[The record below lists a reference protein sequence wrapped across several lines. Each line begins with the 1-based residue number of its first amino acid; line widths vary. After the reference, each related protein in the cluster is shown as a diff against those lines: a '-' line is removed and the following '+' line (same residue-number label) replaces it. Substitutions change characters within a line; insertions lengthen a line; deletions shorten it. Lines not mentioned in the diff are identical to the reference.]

1 MWRSCTSRTNCVD
14 GGVGPPPGNGGGWF
28 TAIAIW
34 SVILAFAF
42 SASASAQS
50 AFDGNDPHGVGI
62 LLKPH
67 TREKATAA
75 SPAPKDADD
84 VQATIEIP
92 LTSRVIESEKR
103 ENPPQAVPVRA
114 VKSVPDLDFLSSG
127 QPREP
132 NNTLPMPKP
141 SAAPFLTDQTISGF
155 PLALQPVPQR
165 GPQTRADVA
174 SFVENLGTND
184 ASFEIVIGQGRLLT
198 LKENLAMAGKAKPV
212 IAVGDP
218 SIVDFVVVG
227 PRQIRLVGQKV
238 GATDLSITTGD
249 GKTFSFEI
257 EVVADL
263 SVLRVQL
270 RAMFPNASLK
280 LTQVRDSVVVEGE
293 AHDTGEVARIIEAVK
308 AYMLSVQL
316 SQGRKI
322 SGQSAGRTPGNGQQ
336 APPWAMPGAAGAG
349 AGPPG
354 APGGNGG
361 QAPPPGANA
370 FAEPSQLSISGTVG
384 APQVINLIR
393 VPGSQ
398 QVLLKV
404 RVAELNR
411 TSLREIGADWLAV
424 DPSTGNIVGTQIGGA
439 GVGATST
446 LAQSTGLTAS
456 ATATLGSTNTVFGIF
471 QKGDFEF
478 FLTALR
484 QNLILK
490 VLAEPNLVAMNG
502 QQASFL
508 AGGEFPVPV
517 PQVGT
522 SGAASTVTVQFKE
535 FGVRLGFTPFILDGD
550 VVRLT
555 VDPEVSS
562 IDNTIATTLVAGGS
576 PVPGVATR
584 KAHTTVE
591 LKDGQTLMIAG
602 LMQLTLEGQTSRI
615 PGLGDLPIIGPFF
628 SNTSSKRQ
636 EKELVVMVTPYL
648 IEPMNC
654 DQVPPYPGAEVNQP
668 TDLELYFL
676 ARIEGRTG
684 RDFRATTEYDDPW
697 HLLHHVNLE
706 KKYISGPC
714 GFSE

>member
-1 MWRSCTSRTNCVD
+1 VISL
-14 GGVGPPPGNGGGWF
+14 
-28 TAIAIW
+28 W
-34 SVILAFAF
+34 SVIAAF
-42 SASASAQS
+42 SFNPFAAAQN

-67 TREKATAA
+67 VREKAITAP
-75 SPAPKDADD
+75 PAPKDAEDG
-84 VQATIEIP
+84 QTTIEIP
-92 LTSRVIESEKR
+92 LTSRAVESENH
-103 ENPPQAVPVRA
+103 ENLSQAIPLRVG
-114 VKSVPDLDFLSSG
+114 KSLPALDFLTSG
-127 QPREP
+127 HAQEP

-141 SAAPFLTDQTISGF
+141 SAAPGLMDQTISGF

-165 GPQTRADVA
+165 GPQTRADVS

-184 ASFEIVIGQGRLLT
+184 ASFEIVVGQGRLLT
-198 LKENLAMAGKAKPV
+198 LKENLAVAGKAKPV

-227 PRQIRLVGQKV
+227 PRQIRVVGQKV
-238 GATDLSITTGD
+238 GATDLSITSGD

-270 RAMFPNASLK
+270 RAMFPDAILK
-280 LTQVRDSVVVEGE
+280 LTQVRDSIVVEGE
-293 AHDTGEVARIIEAVK
+293 ARDTGEVARIIEAIK

-322 SGQSAGRTPGNGQQ
+322 SGQSTGKTPGNGQQ
-336 APPWAMPGAAGAG
+336 PPWTMPGGMPGAAGPGAG
-349 AGPPG
+349 APNGPAG
-354 APGGNGG
+354 PGG
-361 QAPPPGANA
+361 QVPPPGANA
-370 FAEPSQLSISGTVG
+370 FAEPSQLSITGTVG
-384 APQVINLIR
+384 APQVINLIH

-424 DPSTGNIVGTQIGGA
+424 DPNSGAIVGTQIGGA

-446 LAQSTGLTAS
+446 LAQGTGLTAT
-456 ATATLGSTNTVFGIF
+456 ATATLGPTNTVFGIF

-517 PQVGT
+517 PQVGA

-535 FGVRLGFTPFILDGD
+535 FGVRLGFTPYILDGD

-602 LMQLTLEGQTSRI
+602 LMLLTLEGQTSRI

-648 IEPMNC
+648 VEPMNC

-684 RDFRATTEYDDPW
+684 RDFRSTTEYDDPW